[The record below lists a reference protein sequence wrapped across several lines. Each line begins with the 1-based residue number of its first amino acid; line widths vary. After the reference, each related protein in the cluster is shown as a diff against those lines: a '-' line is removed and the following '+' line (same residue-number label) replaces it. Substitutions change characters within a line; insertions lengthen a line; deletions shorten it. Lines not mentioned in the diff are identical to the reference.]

1 MQALRKTERRA
12 GAIAVMEV
20 ERPSPGPGEVLLRVA
35 ACGVCG
41 SDLHAY
47 NEDPG
52 YEWVKVPV
60 TMGHEFAGTVE
71 AVGPDVAGWSPG
83 MRAAVVAIQSCGEC
97 SACRRG
103 DTALC
108 PERRG
113 QGLSFD
119 GGMAEWA
126 TVKTRFLVPLPE
138 GLDLQAAALVEPLSV
153 AVHCVSRRAEI
164 APGDLAVVTGPGI
177 IGLLCA
183 LLARLRGAKVL
194 VVGAPADRDA
204 RLPVAERLGF
214 ETLVAGDR
222 PLSELL
228 PRPADIL
235 IEASGSAAALS
246 GALGAVRRGGSLTL
260 VGLYA
265 QPVTWFMTNAVR
277 DELTIRCSYASTYP
291 DYERAAQLLAAGLI
305 PVDALISRY
314 PLADGVT
321 AFRDASEKKVMKP
334 VLIP

>member
-1 MQALRKTERRA
+1 MQALRKVEKRP

-20 ERPSPGPGEVLLRVA
+20 ERPNPGPGEVLLRVA
-35 ACGVCG
+35 GCGICG

-71 AVGPDVAGWSPG
+71 DVGPGVTAWRPG

-113 QGLSFD
+113 QGLSLD
-119 GGMAEWA
+119 GGMAEWV
-126 TVKTRFLVPLPE
+126 TVKAQFLVPLPD

-183 LLARLRGAKVL
+183 VMARLRGARVI
-194 VVGAPADRDA
+194 VAGAPADREA
-204 RLPVAERLGF
+204 RLPVAEQLGF

-228 PRPADIL
+228 PRRADIL

-265 QPVTWFMTNAVR
+265 QPVTWFMTTAVR
-277 DELTIRCSYASTYP
+277 DELTIRCSYASAYP
-291 DYERAAQLLAAGLI
+291 DYERAAELLASGLI
-305 PVDALISRY
+305 PVESLIRRY
-314 PLADGVT
+314 PLADALT

-334 VLIP
+334 ILIP